1 MARCELK
8 VWGYIGPGGEKC
20 GGIWPFFAHIPPQF
34 ELLPIYPRKIRVIDR
49 RKRRQEL
56 VILIFRGPCA
66 LNDPC
71 APNGPGNQTDSGFQT
86 TRASEQNWHQ
96 PTPSIISGRL
106 NHGRGFGKGADRL
119 IISLGIKGHMKR
131 KIPYAQVGPT

>member
-1 MARCELK
+1 MDRCELK

-20 GGIWPFFAHIPPQF
+20 GGIWSIFGYFS
-34 ELLPIYPRKIRVIDR
+34 PIYPRSLNWPPYTPAKFEESADVSVAGN
-49 RKRRQEL
+49 L
-56 VILIFRGPCA
+56 VILIFCG
-66 LNDPC
+66 PC
-71 APNGPGNQTDSGFQT
+71 APNGLWIPNDPGPPNSP
-86 TRASEQNWHQ
+86 AHE

-131 KIPYAQVGPT
+131 KIPNAQVGPT